1 MGDQQRARALV
12 GHALGSTKNSMTRV
26 EATLLVTQSDSGSVA
41 LESRDDVV
49 HGGVAR
55 HRSDR

>member
-1 MGDQQRARALV
+1 
-12 GHALGSTKNSMTRV
+12 MTRV